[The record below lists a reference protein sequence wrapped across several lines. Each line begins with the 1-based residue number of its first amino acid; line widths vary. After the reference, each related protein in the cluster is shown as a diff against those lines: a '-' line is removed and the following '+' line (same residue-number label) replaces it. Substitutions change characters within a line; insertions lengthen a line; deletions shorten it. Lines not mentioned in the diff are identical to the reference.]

1 MLWRNVVATHQ
12 QKQQYERKCPVKKG
26 NVQLAS
32 EEQFDELRICV
43 AKGFNKLRG
52 RLDQNVAQGWIGN
65 QPSIDKLLEGL
76 VPPDEII
83 EQQQAILTNRLKKL
97 DLGNVSIVAMPRMK
111 TKDCLKKGIT
121 YRDGDL
127 DNWLSDYIPAIGGGS
142 LGGFEL
148 TDKNGTTYRQMAES
162 LLETTGSD
170 ESLKKLLKERG
181 YTFHPEQ
188 LADLLR
194 RTKAGEKTG
203 LLDNGCA
210 NLLFIEDENGEV
222 FGCDAYWD
230 DARWNGRGWYVM
242 STALTTTAGGLL
254 ATVSSPATRFE
265 LLDPWKLGSARGCS
279 QEQPLLIL

>member
-1 MLWRNVVATHQ
+1 M
-12 QKQQYERKCPVKKG
+12 KKG

-32 EEQFDELRICV
+32 EEQLDELRICV

-170 ESLKKLLKERG
+170 ESLKKLLKEREH
-181 YTFHPEQ
+181 TFHPEQ

-194 RTKAGEKTG
+194 KTKAGEKTG
-203 LLDNGCA
+203 LLDNGYA
-210 NLLFIEDENGEV
+210 NLLFIEDENGDIFGVNAFWNDDSWVGNGWSVHV
-222 FGCDAYWD
+222 FQFDYD
-230 DARWNGRGWYVM
+230 YRWHAGR
-242 STALTTTAGGLL
+242 
-254 ATVSSPATRFE
+254 RFFSRN
-265 LLDPWKLGSARGCS
+265 KV
-279 QEQPLLIL
+279 